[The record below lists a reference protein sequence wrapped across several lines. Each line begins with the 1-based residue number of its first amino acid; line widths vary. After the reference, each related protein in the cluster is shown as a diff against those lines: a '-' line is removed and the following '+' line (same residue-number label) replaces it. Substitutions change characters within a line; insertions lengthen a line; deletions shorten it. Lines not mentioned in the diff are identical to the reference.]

1 MVAPVKRRPEKSTAA
16 WHAGFLSMLP
26 VIRDYARGAFG
37 HLKAELRQDLIQ
49 EVIANAMVAYVRL
62 FEQGKVALAFPTVLA
77 NFAIRQ
83 VRDHRRVG
91 NRLNVKDALSPYC
104 QKHKGV
110 VVQRLD
116 VFDEEENAWKEAV
129 VEDTRS
135 APVSDIVAFRCDF
148 SDWLKSL
155 RRRDRR
161 IASRWPSATAPA
173 TWPSGSTCR
182 RAGSRSF
189 AANWPRVGGRSWAT
203 SLRPKRRNAVAVCLE
218 GRPARA
224 MRAGRPSRSW
234 SLEGAPHTSFRSGQH
249 TAGSR
254 SARPYSARHAPP
266 YARPPLLVRR
276 N

>member
-1 MVAPVKRRPEKSTAA
+1 MVAPSKRRSQKSTPA
-16 WHAGFLSMLP
+16 WHAGFLNMLP

-37 HLKAELRQDLIQ
+37 HFKAELRQDLIQ

-116 VFDEEENAWKEAV
+116 VFDEEEKTWKEAV

-161 IASRWPSATAPA
+161 IAE
-173 TWPSGSTCR
+173 
-182 RAGSRSF
+182 
-189 AANWPRVGGRSWAT
+189 
-203 SLRPKRRNAVAVCLE
+203 SLAIGNRTGDVAKRFNVS
-218 GRPARA
+218 
-224 MRAGRPSRSW
+224 AGRVSQLRRELAASW
-234 SLEGAPHTSFRSGQH
+234 RAFVGDKPAPE
-249 TAGSR
+249 A
-254 SARPYSARHAPP
+254 A
-266 YARPPLLVRR
+266 
-276 N
+276 

>member
-1 MVAPVKRRPEKSTAA
+1 MVAPVKRRPVKSTPA
-16 WHAGFLSMLP
+16 WHAGFLNMLP

-37 HLKAELRQDLIQ
+37 HLRAELRQDLIQ

-91 NRLNVKDALSPYC
+91 NRLNVKDVLSPYC

-129 VEDTRS
+129 VEDTRN
-135 APVSDIVAFRCDF
+135 APVSDIVAFRVDF
-148 SDWLKSL
+148 ADWLKSL

-161 IASRWPSATAPA
+161 IAE
-173 TWPSGSTCR
+173 
-182 RAGSRSF
+182 
-189 AANWPRVGGRSWAT
+189 
-203 SLRPKRRNAVAVCLE
+203 SLALGNRTGDVAQRFNVS
-218 GRPARA
+218 
-224 MRAGRPSRSW
+224 AGRVSQLRRELAESW
-234 SLEGAPHTSFRSGQH
+234 RAFVGDEPTPEA
-249 TAGSR
+249 A
-254 SARPYSARHAPP
+254 
-266 YARPPLLVRR
+266 
-276 N
+276 